1 MAELFM
7 IMSPT
12 TVITA
17 GVATTATQIPKKPS
31 VVQVYN
37 SGTVP
42 AFIAF
47 GNSAVVTTVTGGYPI
62 PPGVTVRLEK
72 GESEYIA
79 TIVGSTTATL
89 YVTNG
94 IGY

>member
-1 MAELFM
+1 M

-12 TVITA
+12 TAIVA
-17 GVATTATQIPKKPS
+17 GVASAATAIQKKPS
-31 VVQVYN
+31 VVQIYN

-47 GNSAVVTTVTGGYPI
+47 GNSAVTTTVTGGYPI
-62 PPGVTVRLEK
+62 PPGITVRLEK

-89 YVTNG
+89 YITNG